1 MYLDELQ
8 RRHCDIAGMKVKKH
22 GEVIPKW
29 PNISDIFRVNYYTS
43 ASNVQNNFLVSED
56 IYKRCIMFSYVRFAA
71 GQELVYFPFN
81 VQGGAPQLAKLVY
94 NSNIQGL
101 WQIYLQ
107 LPWFI
112 NQLITG
118 GAPPC
123 NHYII
128 MFISIKTRIHHR
140 QGLITGVLMLMDNH
154 MTVINIPRVA
164 IVMSIDTTGWGPQ
177 LCSLVYKP

>member
-1 MYLDELQ
+1 MV
-8 RRHCDIAGMKVKKH
+8 DISIVTMVYKQ
-22 GEVIPKW
+22 
-29 PNISDIFRVNYYTS
+29 T
-43 ASNVQNNFLVSED
+43 NN
-56 IYKRCIMFSYVRFAA
+56 
-71 GQELVYFPFN
+71 
-81 VQGGAPQLAKLVY
+81 
-94 NSNIQGL
+94 
-101 WQIYLQ
+101 W
-107 LPWFI
+107 
-112 NQLITG
+112 